1 MTGIEFTGK
10 TEFAI
15 IAISIIVKET
25 GHMAKLHQG
34 DRFPALKA
42 ELLYAGNIVGLP
54 TLDELLTIL

>member
-1 MTGIEFTGK
+1 
-10 TEFAI
+10 
-15 IAISIIVKET
+15 
-25 GHMAKLHQG
+25 MAKLHQG